1 MATAEPMLHFS
12 EPMAMDWFNRLQA
25 SNPDTDDVCHLI
37 SMIQHTFTTGS
48 ILTIGGLM
56 IGITDEAEDVLE
68 TIRMRDVTNIN
79 MREGHIQQ
87 QMEMVRSFVRDM
99 IENPPA
105 RFLELL
111 KWDALYECRR
121 VLGSVLDVRE
131 DAELIDQLP
140 EYGLRLYDLRQ
151 ELTTTTRPRT
161 TERYCLQLE
170 RYQEN
175 EETRERLVLVYL
187 VVE

>member
-1 MATAEPMLHFS
+1 MATAEPMLEFS
-12 EPMAMDWFNRLQA
+12 EPMAMDWFNRLRA

-48 ILTIGGLM
+48 ILVIDGLM

-79 MREGHIQQ
+79 MGEGHIQQ

-105 RFLELL
+105 RFMELL

-121 VLGSVLDVRE
+121 VLGSALDVRE
-131 DAELIDQLP
+131 DAELIAQLP
-140 EYGLRLYDLRQ
+140 EYEVRLLHLRE
-151 ELTTTTRPRT
+151 ELLISTRPRT
-161 TERYCLQLE
+161 TERYCLQME
-170 RYQEN
+170 QYQEN
-175 EETRERLVLVYL
+175 EETRERLVLAYL